1 MIRALGLR
9 SVLIVPLIAR
19 GRILGA
25 ITLIWAE
32 SGRQYRARDVELSQE
47 LAHRAALAIDNAR
60 LFQEAQVSN
69 AELEVRVADR
79 TLELVEAT
87 LELANEM
94 DERQKTELALQKS
107 EMMLSSVFEFAP
119 DAIFLIDPD
128 GRIARVNQQAELL
141 FGFSRSELVGKLIDE
156 LVPMHFRR
164 SHAGKRRSYMR
175 EPITRSMG
183 AGLDL
188 FALRKDG
195 LEFPVDIMLSPVQ
208 TEEGERVICAV
219 RNISE
224 QKRLQADLAE
234 THRRLFESVEAERL
248 RISQDLHDGPIQDL
262 YGVAL
267 YMQMLRD
274 FVQGTQQLEEFQ
286 AATASIQAVIQSLRV
301 ICGELRPPVL
311 SQFGLK
317 KAIRSHLGKVREN
330 NPDVVIESDLMN
342 DGLALTERT
351 RLALYRVY
359 QNAISNVIRHAGAN
373 HIWVDFRLE
382 EGEIRLEIK
391 DNGRGFTVPGKWI
404 DLAREGHFGLVG
416 MTERVEAIG
425 GHMQVESEKGQ
436 GTTVRVVVPLDNSV
450 LSAVLGE

>member
-1 MIRALGLR
+1 
-9 SVLIVPLIAR
+9 
-19 GRILGA
+19 
-25 ITLIWAE
+25 
-32 SGRQYRARDVELSQE
+32 
-47 LAHRAALAIDNAR
+47 
-60 LFQEAQVSN
+60 
-69 AELEVRVADR
+69 
-79 TLELVEAT
+79 
-87 LELANEM
+87 
-94 DERQKTELALQKS
+94 
-107 EMMLSSVFEFAP
+107 
-119 DAIFLIDPD
+119 
-128 GRIARVNQQAELL
+128 
-141 FGFSRSELVGKLIDE
+141 
-156 LVPMHFRR
+156 
-164 SHAGKRRSYMR
+164 MR

-267 YMQMLRD
+267 YTQMLRD
-274 FVQGTQQLEEFQ
+274 FVQGTQRLEEFQ

-342 DGLALTERT
+342 DGLTLTERT

-404 DLAREGHFGLVG
+404 DLAREGHFGLV
-416 MTERVEAIG
+416 E
-425 GHMQVESEKGQ
+425 
-436 GTTVRVVVPLDNSV
+436 
-450 LSAVLGE
+450 